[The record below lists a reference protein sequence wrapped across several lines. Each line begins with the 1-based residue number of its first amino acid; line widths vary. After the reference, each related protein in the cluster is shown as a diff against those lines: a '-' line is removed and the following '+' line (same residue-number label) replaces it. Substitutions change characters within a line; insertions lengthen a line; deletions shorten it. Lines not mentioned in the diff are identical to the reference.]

1 MMNQRQEQL
10 TKLISN
16 INQIEDFFSKQS
28 KRLSQDKIEEIL
40 KAIRELKEKIHFYSL
55 VDIDVILKFTDE
67 LLHDYLIIFDKDD
80 YDFLNENLS
89 DILINLNKFN
99 NHYFEDTL
107 LDDVEPDKLISLVS
121 IVKSKFDRERKD
133 FPPKLIDYLKE
144 ILLSNEKLDSYY
156 LDDFYNSFIKIY
168 NNMMSHVE
176 KLNRQA
182 TEDLRDAYTNIRQL
196 HLDNQENEIVN
207 STESLNYNTKRIKEN
222 LGLAE
227 NEKLIS
233 VFKIQAE
240 EYGVRIENYTHIIIF
255 VFSSIALSILLKLIL
270 LRDEVLIS
278 HAVVF
283 ISFILSLSGL
293 LTYLIKERTRLVNL
307 QTYCIKCYLE
317 LSALPNYL
325 ADLTEEQS
333 QSLKIELS
341 KIYFKGYT
349 IENKKEE
356 SKFEVKTATDLIEK
370 ITKLITDIKK

>member
-55 VDIDVILKFTDE
+55 VDIDVILKFTDK
-67 LLHDYLIIFDKDD
+67 LLNDYLIIFDKDD
-80 YDFLNENLS
+80 YEFLNENLS

-133 FPPKLIDYLKE
+133 FPPKFIDYLKE
-144 ILLSNEKLDSYY
+144 VLSNVEKLDSYF
-156 LDDFYNSFIKIY
+156 LDDIYSSFLKIY
-168 NNMMSHVE
+168 NYISSDSV

-182 TEDLRDAYTNIRQL
+182 TEDLRDAYINLRQL

-278 HAVVF
+278 HAIVF
-283 ISFILSLSGL
+283 VSFILSLSGL

-341 KIYFKGYT
+341 KIYFKGYA